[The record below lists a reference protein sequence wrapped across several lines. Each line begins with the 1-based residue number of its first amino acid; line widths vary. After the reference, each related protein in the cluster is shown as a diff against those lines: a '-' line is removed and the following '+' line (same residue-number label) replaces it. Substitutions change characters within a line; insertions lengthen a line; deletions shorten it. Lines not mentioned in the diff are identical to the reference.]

1 VKKEFVTAEI
11 AAAAGCDRASVVK
24 WLALEG
30 VKPVRIEKNGKRKPF
45 KFYGPDA
52 LEVVKSHCKQVAKK
66 NGAVASNFDPETGL
80 TWAQAEM
87 REEALAKRREN
98 EIQDKKKSGEW
109 MEVETHHAILAAV
122 IEKLDSLPGK
132 ARSEAGLS
140 DRQMEIIRRLH
151 DEARSSA
158 ALEVEELK

>member
-1 VKKEFVTAEI
+1 
-11 AAAAGCDRASVVK
+11 
-24 WLALEG
+24 
-30 VKPVRIEKNGKRKPF
+30 
-45 KFYGPDA
+45 
-52 LEVVKSHCKQVAKK
+52 VKSHCKQVAKK
-66 NGAVASNFDPETGL
+66 NGAVASNFDPVTGL
-80 TWAQAEM
+80 TWAQADM

-109 MEVETHHAILAAV
+109 MEVATHHAILASV
-122 IEKLDSLPGK
+122 IEKLESLPGK